1 MPTTDYKAAWRNK
14 RANVDTTTH
23 PAFHTEYDKIVGR
36 NYDAIADN
44 EQIGDDAK
52 EGLGLEFP
60 RQKPNCKSSDVAARY
75 LSALVDRGWGV
86 NVTAIAKAIVGDS
99 LGAALI
105 NVYGDTDPVFTNSEM
120 KASLKIYQDWACP
133 FEIIAGDNKEM
144 LKVGQPKR
152 NDAGQTVAGI
162 NATGKMELEIP

>member
-1 MPTTDYKAAWRNK
+1 MANTDYNAAWRNK

-23 PAFHTEYDKIVGR
+23 PAFNTEYDKLVGR
-36 NYDAIADN
+36 NYDAICNND
-44 EQIGDDAK
+44 EIGDAAK
-52 EGLGLEFP
+52 EGLHLEFP
-60 RQKPNCKSSDVAARY
+60 RQTPNCKSSDVAARY
-75 LSALVDRGWGV
+75 LAALVDRGWSV
-86 NVTAIAKAIVGDS
+86 NVTAIAKAIVGDG

-133 FEIIAGDNKEM
+133 FEILAGDLKDV

-162 NATGKMELEIP
+162 NATGKMTIEIP

>member
-1 MPTTDYKAAWRNK
+1 MNTDYNAPWRKA
-14 RANVDTTTH
+14 RANVDTTNH

-36 NYDAIADN
+36 NYDAICNN
-44 EQIGDDAK
+44 EEIGTAAK
-52 EGLGLEFP
+52 EGLHLEFP
-60 RQKPNCKSSDVAARY
+60 RQTPNCKPSDVAARY
-75 LSALVDRGWGV
+75 LAALVDRGWGV
-86 NVTAIAKAIVGDS
+86 NVTGIAKAIVGDS

-105 NVYGDTDPVFTNSEM
+105 NVYGDSDPVFTNSDM

-152 NDAGQTVAGI
+152 NDAGQTVSGI
-162 NATGKMELEIP
+162 NATGKMELQVP